1 MLCGVLWNVA
11 THSTPETTF
20 TASEDHMVD
29 ACTGLPD
36 QLLHELQW
44 QYAMATGSPETSI

>member
-1 MLCGVLWNVA
+1 
-11 THSTPETTF
+11 
-20 TASEDHMVD
+20 MVD

-36 QLLHELQW
+36 QLLHESQW